1 MADEAYCRLQEVL
14 DSMPHGFP
22 ATSDNLEI
30 SILKKIFTEEE
41 AGIAAKMK
49 LKFENAESIAA
60 RTGLDTEYLKMILPR
75 MANQG
80 QIFGVTVGGVPIYRL
95 APFVFGIYEWQLHR
109 LDRELVEMVREYFRR
124 DFGKEFYGH
133 KPPLLRV
140 VPIEVAVPHDS
151 EVKPYNSLTGM
162 IEKAGSWAVGECV
175 CKKEKRI
182 LGEGCDNPLEVCL
195 AIAPME
201 HVFDDHF
208 WGRPITREKSLEILK
223 TADMAGLVHLTSNTR
238 DGNLFICNCCGCC
251 CSILR
256 GINDLDQLNCVAR
269 SHYVSVVDPSRCTA
283 CGACRE
289 RCQVR
294 AIEISDVAAVNSRC
308 IGCGLCAGS
317 CPAGA
322 LRLKLREEGEIE
334 LVPRDERDWMR
345 KRAASRGRNDYKSL
359 LK

>member
-1 MADEAYCRLQEVL
+1 MADEAYCRLREIL

-30 SILKKIFTEEE
+30 KILKKIFTKEE
-41 AGIAAKMK
+41 AEVAVRMK
-49 LKFENAESIAA
+49 LKYENADAIAA
-60 RTGLDTEYLKMILPR
+60 RTGLDAEYLKMILPR

-109 LDRELVEMVREYFRR
+109 LDRELVEMVREYFSR
-124 DFGKEFYGH
+124 DFGEQFYTH
-133 KPPLLRV
+133 NPPLLRV
-140 VPIEVAVPHDS
+140 VPIEAHIPHDAV
-151 EVKPYNSLTGM
+151 VKPYNSLAGM
-162 IEKAGSWAVGECV
+162 IEKARSWAVGECV

-201 HVFDDHF
+201 HIFDDHF
-208 WGRPITREKSLEILK
+208 WGRPITMEKALEILK
-223 TADMAGLVHLTSNTR
+223 TADEAGLVHLTSNTR

-283 CGACRE
+283 CGACVK

-322 LRLKLREEGEIE
+322 LQLRPRDKGEVE
-334 LVPRDERDWMR
+334 FVPRDERDWMR
-345 KRAASRGRNDYKSL
+345 KRAASRGRDDYKAL